1 MASDDNPTL
10 QHTGRDG
17 LKPYDIEVQRL
28 KSMRHERGVIEVHVD
43 ALVSSRP
50 LRDEQAGTSCLHLPV
65 EHARTLLIL
74 LKQQLAE
81 LDKLQP
87 RSRRSGRA

>member
-1 MASDDNPTL
+1 MRFDEEPRVKT
-10 QHTGRDG
+10 
-17 LKPYDIEVQRL
+17 YDIEVQRL
-28 KSMRHERGVIEVHVD
+28 KSIKHDKGQFALAID
-43 ALVSSRP
+43 ALVLARP
-50 LRDEQAGTSCLHLPV
+50 ARDENETPTCLLLPV

-87 RSRRSGRA
+87 RSRRSGRC